1 MTIPSGAATDGLP
14 SSGSSATWRHEHP
27 AADVLFT
34 ADGTSPEIVG
44 IVEEAIGAIVD
55 DGPTE
60 EELVHQQAAYLRAT
74 EDDWSSRRR

>member
-1 MTIPSGAATDGLP
+1 M
-14 SSGSSATWRHEHP
+14 
-27 AADVLFT
+27 LFT